1 MYLLFEGIPRKQKC
15 EVIYALRSSS
25 FFFQFKATP
34 LGNLYL
40 QLFLVHMDSPGR
52 SQNPYSTKSKE
63 SDEGRALFL
72 QESFLESRT
81 EASSTIS
88 HWEEGKLKPQ

>member
-1 MYLLFEGIPRKQKC
+1 MWSHIRTQIFF
-15 EVIYALRSSS
+15 

-88 HWEEGKLKPQ
+88 HWEEGKLKPQWDIHSAE